1 MNFSADVI
9 IAGAGPAGCTAAYY
23 LSGKGV
29 RVLVLEKESF
39 PRYKSCG
46 GGLTYKTTRVLPY
59 NISTVIEKEVK
70 KVTFSSKFKEE
81 FTKSSDSVLITTVM
95 RNSFDA
101 FLLDK
106 AIHEGA
112 EIKYGVK
119 VTSVT
124 NEVSHVRVQSSQGD
138 YTAKL
143 MIGADG
149 ANSITARM
157 AGLIMRNMYMGF
169 AIEYELEV
177 SPAIMDK
184 YSETIHLD
192 WGTLPT
198 GYAWIFPKKDHL
210 SIGVGCHQSLAPYLK
225 KYYNKFIDYKEL
237 GSARVIS
244 MKGHP
249 LPSGNIRNMISA
261 GSVLLAGDAA
271 GLVDPL
277 TGEGLYYAICSGRIA
292 AECSLEYLNGKSHD
306 LSNYRQAINKELMP
320 ELTAAKSL
328 LYYFNAYPSWVHNY
342 IKEGRNSW
350 NNFCKVLRGDLSYC
364 SLPEKLGKYKSLW
377 SPVSHVAQII
387 AFGKRKT
394 FRMK

>member
-9 IAGAGPAGCTAAYY
+9 IAGAGPAGSTAAYY
-23 LSGKGV
+23 LSRKGV
-29 RVLVLEKESF
+29 RVLILEKEFF

-46 GGLTYKTTRVLPY
+46 GGLTYKTTRMLPY
-59 NISTVIEKEVK
+59 DISTVIEREVK
-70 KVTFSSKFKEE
+70 KLTFSSKYKEE
-81 FTKSSDSVLITTVM
+81 FTKSSDNVLITTVM
-95 RNSFDA
+95 RDRFDA
-101 FLLDK
+101 FLLER
-106 AIHEGA
+106 AINEGT

-119 VTSVT
+119 VTSVI
-124 NEVSHVRVQSSQGD
+124 NEGSYARVHSNRGD

-157 AGLIMRNMYMGF
+157 EGLTMRNMYMGF

-184 YSETIHLD
+184 HSGTIHLD

-198 GYAWIFPKKDHL
+198 GYAWIFPKKDHI
-210 SIGVGCHQSLAPYLK
+210 SVGVGCHQSLAPHLK
-225 KYYNKFIDYKEL
+225 KYYSKFIANK
-237 GSARVIS
+237 GIGPARVIS
-244 MKGHP
+244 VKGHP
-249 LPSGNIRNMISA
+249 LPSGNMENIISS

-277 TGEGLYYAICSGRIA
+277 TGEGLYYAISSGRIA
-292 AECSLEYLNGKSHD
+292 AECSFEYLNGNRHD
-306 LSNYRQAINKELMP
+306 LSGYPQAVNKELIP

-342 IKEGRNSW
+342 IKEGKNGW
-350 NNFCKVLRGDLSYC
+350 NNFCQVLTGDLSYC
-364 SLPEKLGKYKSLW
+364 SLPDKLGKYKSLW
-377 SPVSHVAQII
+377 KPVSHVAQLI
-387 AFGKRKT
+387 AYGKRKM
-394 FRMK
+394 FRM